1 MSPADPYLPQS
12 VFAPEAPGG
21 RPVPRAM
28 IAPQRYIQG
37 DGVTDSLGRYLS
49 LVPSRH
55 AGILITAGGQRR
67 EGARLLASLRAA
79 GIEPTVATFH
89 GECSLEEID
98 SAVAALR
105 AASPAVDC
113 VVAVGGGKCVDA
125 GKCVAFRLGVPV
137 VIFPTLASN
146 DAPCSALSVL
156 YSPSGAFAGVEF
168 FPASPALVVVDTRIV
183 AEATVRYLVAGM
195 GDAMAT
201 WYEARTAM
209 ESPHGR
215 TTLGARP
222 TLAANA
228 LGEICATTLYAD
240 GEAAAEA
247 VRRSEVTDAL
257 ERIVEANTLLSG
269 LGFESGGLAVA
280 HAMAQGFTVVPEIH
294 HRHLHGE
301 MVAVGLLTQLVL
313 EKKTADARRV
323 AEFSARVGL
332 PVHLEQISLLPRNA
346 AALDDVIGVALAIP
360 YIGNEPFPVTPE
372 NLRAAARD
380 AHALG
385 QDVSRS
391 VGDTAWRALHPED

>member
-1 MSPADPYLPQS
+1 MPSAPPYMPQA
-12 VFAPEAPGG
+12 VFAPDSSGTA
-21 RPVPRAM
+21 VPRVM

-37 DGVTDSLGRYLS
+37 DGVIDGLGRYLS
-49 LVPSRH
+49 LVPSRR
-55 AGILITAGGQRR
+55 AGILISAGGQRR
-67 EGARLLASLRAA
+67 EGARILAGLRAA
-79 GIEPTVATFH
+79 GIEPTVATFG
-89 GECSLEEID
+89 GECSLEEIEK
-98 SAVAALR
+98 AVATLR
-105 AASPAVDC
+105 AASPGVDC

-125 GKCVAFRLGVPV
+125 GKCIAFRLGVPV
-137 VIFPTLASN
+137 VVCPTLASN
-146 DAPCSALSVL
+146 DAPCSALAVL
-156 YSPSGAFAGVEF
+156 YSPSGTFAGAEF
-168 FPASPALVVVDTRIV
+168 FPMSPALVVVDTRIV

-247 VRRSEVTDAL
+247 VRRSEVTAAL

-269 LGFESGGLAVA
+269 LGFESGGLAAA
-280 HAMAQGFTVVPEIH
+280 HAMAQAFTVVPEIH

-313 EKKTADARRV
+313 EKKTAEARRV

-332 PVHLEQISLLPRNA
+332 PVHLGQISLLPGNA
-346 AALDDVIGVALAIP
+346 ASLGGVIDAALAIP
-360 YIGNEPFPVTPE
+360 YIGNEPMPVTHQ
-372 NLRAAARD
+372 NLLAAAHE

-385 QDVSRS
+385 QEVSRAL
-391 VGDTAWRALHPED
+391 GDTAWRALHPDVA